1 MNYEVVLSPSSSVST
16 IVNDSSICNNMFSS
30 NSRYSDS
37 SDIYFYVEIVSS
49 VTDSIVQHAYRFRTR
64 ERINNNQI
72 VGNIF
77 KILINDAKN
86 ISAGLCF

>member
-1 MNYEVVLSPSSSVST
+1 
-16 IVNDSSICNNMFSS
+16 MFSS

-49 VTDSIVQHAYRFRTR
+49 VTDSIVQHADRFRTR